1 MNPMNREE
9 AMALLEA
16 APVAHI
22 GVVVDDAPYV
32 TPMSF
37 VVDGDRIMFRTL
49 AGKKLDGMRA
59 NPVVCIEASKFD
71 PESGEW
77 ASVIVMGT
85 ASETDDGEIR
95 TMVVGKLLDKY
106 REAVGSPL
114 SRGGL
119 QPMTGLPHVVV
130 VDIDEIS
137 GMVSGSG
144 FSHRTKPGRL

>member
-1 MNPMNREE
+1 MDTMTREA
-9 AMALLEA
+9 AMALLET

-22 GVVVDDAPYV
+22 GVVVDGLPYV

-49 AGKKLDGMRA
+49 AGRKLEGMRA
-59 NPVVCIEASKFD
+59 NPVVCVEASKFD

-77 ASVIVMGT
+77 ASVIVLGT
-85 ASETDDGEIR
+85 ASETDDGDTR

-106 REAVGSPL
+106 RPAVGSPF

-119 QPMTGLPHVVV
+119 QPMTGLPYVVV
-130 VDIDEIS
+130 VEIHEVS

-144 FSHRTKPGRL
+144 FGHRTKPGRL